1 MIRFAATRLL
11 LGTVTL
17 LVLVTSSFALIRLAP
32 GGPFDAERALE
43 PEIRARLEAHYGLDR
58 PLWQQYLA
66 YLGGLSRGDF
76 GPSFRYRDVAVGE
89 LIASGLPVSL
99 RIGAAALALALVLG
113 LSAGVLA
120 AWRRDGFLDRLL
132 MSLAVLA
139 QAIPNFVLAPLL
151 VLLFAV
157 GLGWL
162 PAGGYG
168 GGSWRHLILP
178 VLALALPY
186 LAAIA
191 RLTRMALVEVLSS
204 EFIGAARARGLSEAR
219 VLLIHALRPA
229 LVPVVAYLGPAAAG
243 VLTGSVVIEQT
254 FSLPG
259 LGRHFVQGALNRDYT
274 LVLGVVIVVGAL
286 VVLFNLLADLIAAWL
301 DPRIRLR

>member
-1 MIRFAATRLL
+1 MIRFAITRLL
-11 LGTVTL
+11 FGALTL
-17 LVLVTSSFALIRLAP
+17 FVLVSLSFLLIRLAP

-58 PLWQQYLA
+58 PLWRQYLA
-66 YLGGLSRGDF
+66 YLGGLARGDF
-76 GPSFRYRDVAVGE
+76 GPSFQYRELAVGE

-99 RIGAAALALALVLG
+99 RIGAAALALAVSLG
-113 LSAGVLA
+113 LALGTLA
-120 AWRRDGFLDRLL
+120 AWRRDGVLDRLI
-132 MSLAVLA
+132 MALAVLA

-157 GLGWL
+157 SLGWL

-168 GGSWRHLILP
+168 QGALRHLLLP
-178 VLALALPY
+178 VIALALPY

-191 RLTRMALVEVLSS
+191 RLTRMALVEVLAS
-204 EFIGAARARGLSEAR
+204 EFVTAARAKGLGEVR
-219 VLLIHALRPA
+219 VLLVHALRPA
-229 LVPVVAYLGPAAAG
+229 LVPVVAYLGPAAAA

-259 LGRHFVQGALNRDYT
+259 IGRHFVQGALNRDYT
-274 LVLGVVIVVGAL
+274 LVLGVVVVVGSL
-286 VVLFNLLADLIAAWL
+286 VVLFNFLADLVAAWL

>member
-1 MIRFAATRLL
+1 MIRFVLTRLL
-11 LGTVTL
+11 LGALTL
-17 LVLVTSSFALIRLAP
+17 FVLVSASFALIRLAP

-43 PEIRARLEAHYGLDR
+43 PEIRLRLEVHYGLDR

-66 YLGGLSRGDF
+66 YLGGLLRGDF
-76 GPSFRYRDVAVGE
+76 GPSFQYRDHSVGE

-99 RIGAAALALALVLG
+99 RIGAAALFLALALGLVLG
-113 LSAGVLA
+113 ILA
-120 AWRRDGFLDRLL
+120 AWQRNRWPDRTL
-132 MSLAVLA
+132 MALSVFA

-168 GGSWRHLILP
+168 DGSLRHLLLP
-178 VLALALPY
+178 VIALALPY

-191 RLTRMALVEVLSS
+191 RLLRMALVEVLTSDY
-204 EFIGAARARGLSEAR
+204 ILAARAKGLRETR
-219 VLLIHALRPA
+219 ILFVHALRPA
-229 LVPVVAYLGPAAAG
+229 LVPVVAYLGPAAAAI
-243 VLTGSVVIEQT
+243 LTGSVVIEQT

-259 LGRHFVQGALNRDYT
+259 IGRHFVQGALNRDYT
-274 LVLGVVIVVGAL
+274 LVLGVVVVVGAL
-286 VVLFNLLADLIAAWL
+286 VVLFNVLADLAAAWL
-301 DPRIRLR
+301 DPRIRLQ

>member
-11 LGTVTL
+11 LGAMTL
-17 LVLVTSSFALIRLAP
+17 FVLVTSSFALIRLAP
-32 GGPFDAERALE
+32 GGPFDAERAFE

-66 YLGGLSRGDF
+66 YLGGLLRGDF
-76 GPSFRYRDVAVGE
+76 GPSFRYRELAVGE

-157 GLGWL
+157 SLGWL

-168 GGSWRHLILP
+168 GGSWRHLLLP

-191 RLTRMALVEVLSS
+191 RLTRMALVEVMAS
-204 EFIGAARARGLSEAR
+204 EFIGAARARGLSETR
-219 VLLIHALRPA
+219 VLLVHALRPA
-229 LVPVVAYLGPAAAG
+229 LVPVVAYLGPAAAA